1 MLKVYGRKTSVN
13 VQKVMW
19 AVGELGLAHE
29 RIDAGGPFGGLDTP
43 DYGKLN
49 PNRLVPTIDD
59 NGFVLWE
66 SQAIVRY
73 LAETYGRGRL
83 APEGRYAY
91 ARADQ
96 WSDWA
101 LTTLNPDI
109 IGTCF
114 LGLIRTPA
122 AERDTAKIAAAAA
135 NAGKKLAILDQQL
148 EGRKFILGEQ
158 LTFADICVGAFMY
171 RYFNLDIERPRNG
184 NVIAWYQ
191 RLTARKAYQE
201 HVMVDFQAM
210 KVPGA

>member
-19 AVGELGLAHE
+19 TVGELGLAHE

-43 DYGKLN
+43 EFGKLN
-49 PNRLVPTIDD
+49 PNRLVPVIDD
-59 NGFVLWE
+59 NGFILWE
-66 SQAIVRY
+66 SQPIVRY
-73 LAETYGRGRL
+73 LSETYDRGRL
-83 APEGRYAY
+83 APEGRFAY

-101 LTTLNPDI
+101 LTTLYADI
-109 IGTCF
+109 IATCF

-122 AERDTAKIAAAAA
+122 AERDTARIAAAAA
-135 NAGKKLAILDQQL
+135 NAGKKLAILDQHL
-148 EGRKFILGEQ
+148 EGRNWIVGDQ
-158 LTFADICVGAFMY
+158 LTFADINVGTLMY
-171 RYFNLDIERPRNG
+171 RYFNMDIERPRLG

-191 RLTARKAYQE
+191 RLTARRAYQE